1 MSAPPSATPPPRWLP
16 PWLALLP
23 AAYVLS
29 PLALLSLPW
38 LRQLPRP
45 AWWVLGFYALS
56 QQLPALFSPE
66 PFLAS
71 LLALGRTLLMLGLMG
86 VGVALGDARQL
97 RGMRWGLA
105 LVFLTALLYSGLG
118 GTDLVIGRLSHPY
131 MTPITLGLAGA
142 LGVWLALFGGGRL
155 WWRLPFALLAAGVLL
170 LSGSRG
176 AVAATLVGA
185 LAGYVLQ
192 GGRRWAGGLLAAAAL
207 LAGGFYLGQR
217 LDIGALTRLGT
228 ADATG
233 RDVLW
238 YNVLSVIQSEPWSG
252 VGSYRL
258 GTRLTPPGGTC
269 ELFASPSGAVPECP
283 VWLERLGNPWLIAH
297 NVTLQQW
304 AETGPLGVLG
314 LFLLLGT
321 ALVAAVQARSAL
333 GLAVMAGLL
342 VATVNDNTLL
352 VPSPFFA
359 EVFWMVAGGALTRL
373 QFSAPGVGLT
383 AAGLLAALSLPL
395 LTLIRQ
401 PERPQRID
409 LIFLSASPTIQPP
422 RPYRAFA
429 QLGGSDGDYR
439 AVWRSCTRSC
449 VSLRTEPFNIR
460 GGTSPILTFEGQLF
474 AVNAQHIELLVYP
487 RNSAGSALPLG
498 SRRWEVSR

>member
-1 MSAPPSATPPPRWLP
+1 
-16 PWLALLP
+16 
-23 AAYVLS
+23 
-29 PLALLSLPW
+29 
-38 LRQLPRP
+38 
-45 AWWVLGFYALS
+45 
-56 QQLPALFSPE
+56 
-66 PFLAS
+66 
-71 LLALGRTLLMLGLMG
+71 
-86 VGVALGDARQL
+86 
-97 RGMRWGLA
+97 
-105 LVFLTALLYSGLG
+105 
-118 GTDLVIGRLSHPY
+118 
-131 MTPITLGLAGA
+131 
-142 LGVWLALFGGGRL
+142 
-155 WWRLPFALLAAGVLL
+155 
-170 LSGSRG
+170 
-176 AVAATLVGA
+176 
-185 LAGYVLQ
+185 
-192 GGRRWAGGLLAAAAL
+192 
-207 LAGGFYLGQR
+207 AGGFYLGQR

-258 GTRLTPPGGTC
+258 GTRLTPPGTC

-283 VWLERLGNPWLIAH
+283 VWLKRLGNPWLIAH

-359 EVFWMVAGGALTRL
+359 EVFWIVAGASLTRL

-395 LTLIRQ
+395 FPLLRPPPAPGTLQ
-401 PERPQRID
+401 
-409 LIFLSASPTIQPP
+409 LAFLNAPAVAAASQ
-422 RPYRAFA
+422 PYRVLVQFSGPA
-429 QLGGSDGDYR
+429 GNYR
-439 AVWRSCTRSC
+439 AVLRSCPDSC
-449 VSLRTEPFNIR
+449 TLLGSRPFVIQEKA
-460 GGTSPILTFEGQLF
+460 SPVLTFETPLVRVRTQP
-474 AVNAQHIELLVYP
+474 VELLLYP
-487 RNSAGSALPLG
+487 GSSSRDPRPLG
-498 SRRWEVSR
+498 RYRWEVTQHP